1 MKKYTQLALIVV
13 CIFSVLALLICER
26 RYANMKV
33 ILEVM
38 DVFET
43 KEAAVKCDRQ
53 IELLRRS
60 QLDSGGALTP
70 VVLPVWREVFAS
82 ESWSLFV
89 YSAYWDVA
97 EDGANVSRI
106 VAVIE
111 RDLPAD
117 LKCLLWFDGVH
128 HVRADTF
135 AVTTLSAAAANE
147 DDSTSAVVLECAVR
161 DISIEPVAVSF
172 SWTSA
177 SGRADRSQVVPLES
191 TRRFLGSM
199 NATRNFSVCVPP
211 LVSTVTPLTLVEFAV
226 YHRHV
231 GVDDFVFY
239 DADSLPDAKR
249 LLAAVPGRTLASVK
263 LLPWN
268 LPRRFSNVSESA
280 RIADCLLRTKK
291 RAHSALFLET
301 NQFVSLT
308 AAKDLNQLA
317 RGLNSLSSRAHTVD
331 NKTGAPLV
339 LFHTHHFCDE
349 FSDDIVA
356 SSLQIRFVTQRKVK
370 YHRLSEKHKVF
381 LVATGF
387 TQSVVAALRSPNHPV
402 ESNVLVPERSAV
414 VNVYGKCRPLLPVR
428 NTREHYVPDMHMTNF
443 RSLLFSSKLYRY
455 FEKQP
460 YASLL
465 L

>member
-1 MKKYTQLALIVV
+1 MKKYTQLVLIVI

-53 IELLRRS
+53 IEQLRRS

-70 VVLPVWREVFAS
+70 VIFPVWREVFAT
-82 ESWSLFV
+82 EGWSLFV
-89 YSAYWDVA
+89 YAAYWDVA

-106 VAVIE
+106 VAVVE
-111 RDLPAD
+111 RDLPDD
-117 LKCLLWFDGVH
+117 LTCLLWFDGVH
-128 HVRADTF
+128 HVRSDSF
-135 AVTTLSAAAANE
+135 AVTTLSTAAASE
-147 DDSTSAVVLECAVR
+147 DASTSAVLLECAVR
-161 DISIEPVAVSF
+161 DVSIEPVAVSF

-177 SGRADRSQVVPLES
+177 SGRADRSQVIPMES
-191 TRRFLGSM
+191 TSLA
-199 NATRNFSVCVPP
+199 NATRKFSVCVPP
-211 LVSTVTPLTLVEFAV
+211 LVSTTTPLTLVEFAV

-231 GVDDFVFY
+231 GVDDFLFY

-249 LLAAVPGRTLASVK
+249 LLAAVPRRTLASVK
-263 LLPWN
+263 LLPWD

-280 RIADCLLRTKK
+280 RIADCLLRTKR
-291 RAHSALFLET
+291 RARNVLFLQT

-308 AAKDLNQLA
+308 AAKDLDQLA
-317 RGLNSLSSRAHTVD
+317 RGLNFLSSRD
-331 NKTGAPLV
+331 NKTKTPLV

-370 YHRLSEKHKVF
+370 YRRHSEKHKVF
-381 LVATGF
+381 LVASGF
-387 TQSVVAALRSPNHPV
+387 TKDVVAALRSPDHPV
-402 ESNVLVPERSAV
+402 ENNVLVPERSAV
-414 VNVYGKCRPLLPVR
+414 VNVYGKCSPLFPVR
-428 NTREHYVPDMHMTNF
+428 NTREHYIPDMHMTSF
-443 RSLLFSSKLYRY
+443 RSLLFSSKLYHY

>member
-1 MKKYTQLALIVV
+1 
-13 CIFSVLALLICER
+13 
-26 RYANMKV
+26 MKV

-70 VVLPVWREVFAS
+70 VVFPVWREVFAS

-89 YSAYWDVA
+89 YAAYWDVA

-106 VAVIE
+106 VAVVE
-111 RDLPAD
+111 RDLPDD
-117 LKCLLWFDGVH
+117 LTCLLWFDGVH
-128 HVRADTF
+128 HVRSDSF
-135 AVTTLSAAAANE
+135 AVTTLSTAAASE
-147 DDSTSAVVLECAVR
+147 DASTSAVLLECAVR
-161 DISIEPVAVSF
+161 DVSIEPVAVSF

-177 SGRADRSQVVPLES
+177 SGRADRSQVIPMES
-191 TRRFLGSM
+191 TSLA
-199 NATRNFSVCVPP
+199 NATRKFSVCVPP
-211 LVSTVTPLTLVEFAV
+211 LVSTTTPLTLVEFAV

-231 GVDDFVFY
+231 GVDDFLFY

-249 LLAAVPGRTLASVK
+249 LARRGAPTHLGKRETASVG
-263 LLPWN
+263 LAP
-268 LPRRFSNVSESA
+268 A
-280 RIADCLLRTKK
+280 I
-291 RAHSALFLET
+291 LERVRT

-308 AAKDLNQLA
+308 AAKDLDQLA
-317 RGLNSLSSRAHTVD
+317 RGLNFLSSRD
-331 NKTGAPLV
+331 NKTKTPLV

-370 YHRLSEKHKVF
+370 YRRHSEKHKVF
-381 LVATGF
+381 LVASGF
-387 TQSVVAALRSPNHPV
+387 TKDVVAALRSPDHPV
-402 ESNVLVPERSAV
+402 ENNVLVPERSAV
-414 VNVYGKCRPLLPVR
+414 VNVYGKCSPLFPVR
-428 NTREHYVPDMHMTNF
+428 NTREHYIPDMHMTSF
-443 RSLLFSSKLYRY
+443 RSLLFSSKLYHY

>member
-13 CIFSVLALLICER
+13 CILSVLALLICER

-70 VVLPVWREVFAS
+70 VVFPVWREVSAS

-106 VAVIE
+106 VALVE

-117 LKCLLWFDGVH
+117 LKCLLWFDAVH

-135 AVTTLSAAAANE
+135 AVTTLSTAAAGE
-147 DDSTSAVVLECAVR
+147 HDSTSAVVLECAVR

-177 SGRADRSQVVPLES
+177 SGRTDDSQVVPLES
-191 TRRFLGSM
+191 TRRLPASA
-199 NATRNFSVCVPP
+199 NVTRNFSVCVPP

-226 YHRHV
+226 YHRHL

-291 RAHSALFLET
+291 RARSALFLEM
-301 NQFVSLT
+301 NQFVSLA

-317 RGLNSLSSRAHTVD
+317 RGLYSLHTSD
-331 NKTGAPLV
+331 NKTSTPLV
-339 LFHTHHFCDE
+339 LFHTHYFCDE

-387 TQSVVAALRSPNHPV
+387 TKSVVAALRSPNHPV
-402 ESNVLVPERSAV
+402 ENNVLVPERSAV
-414 VNVYGKCRPLLPVR
+414 VNVYRKCRPLLPVR

>member
-1 MKKYTQLALIVV
+1 MKKYTQLALIVI
-13 CIFSVLALLICER
+13 CILSVLALLICER

-70 VVLPVWREVFAS
+70 VVFPVWREVFAS
-82 ESWSLFV
+82 QSWSLFV

-106 VAVIE
+106 VAVVE

-117 LKCLLWFDGVH
+117 LDCLLWFDGVH
-128 HVRADTF
+128 HVRSDSF
-135 AVTTLSAAAANE
+135 AITTLSAAASSE
-147 DDSTSAVVLECAVR
+147 GGSTSAVLLECAVR
-161 DISIEPVAVSF
+161 DVSIEPVAVSF
-172 SWTSA
+172 SWTTA
-177 SGRADRSQVVPLES
+177 TGRADKSQLVPVES
-191 TRRFLGSM
+191 TSPT

-211 LVSTVTPLTLVEFAV
+211 LVSTATPLTLVEFVV

-239 DADSLPDAKR
+239 DADSLPDVKR

-280 RIADCLLRTKK
+280 RIADCLLRSKK
-291 RAHSALFLET
+291 RARNALFLQT
-301 NQFVSLT
+301 NQFLSLA
-308 AAKDLNQLA
+308 AAKDLDQLA
-317 RGLNSLSSRAHTVD
+317 GDLKFLSSRGNGHEGGSAD
-331 NKTGAPLV
+331 A
-339 LFHTHHFCDE
+339 
-349 FSDDIVA
+349 
-356 SSLQIRFVTQRKVK
+356 
-370 YHRLSEKHKVF
+370 
-381 LVATGF
+381 VAT
-387 TQSVVAALRSPNHPV
+387 LRSPNHPV
-402 ESNVLVPERSAV
+402 EDNVLVPERSAV
-414 VNVYGKCRPLLPVR
+414 VNVYGKCSPLFRVR

>member
-1 MKKYTQLALIVV
+1 MKKYTQLALIVI
-13 CIFSVLALLICER
+13 CILSVLALLICER

-70 VVLPVWREVFAS
+70 VVFPVWREVFAS
-82 ESWSLFV
+82 QSWSLFV

-106 VAVIE
+106 VAVVE

-117 LKCLLWFDGVH
+117 LDCLLWFDGVH
-128 HVRADTF
+128 HVRSDSF
-135 AVTTLSAAAANE
+135 AITTLSAAASSE
-147 DDSTSAVVLECAVR
+147 GDSTSAVLLECAVR
-161 DISIEPVAVSF
+161 DVSIEPVAVSF
-172 SWTSA
+172 SWTTA
-177 SGRADRSQVVPLES
+177 SGRADKSQLVPLES
-191 TRRFLGSM
+191 TSPS
-199 NATRNFSVCVPP
+199 NATQNFSVCVPP
-211 LVSTVTPLTLVEFAV
+211 LVSTATPLTLVEFVV

-239 DADSLPDAKR
+239 DADSLPDVKR

-280 RIADCLLRTKK
+280 RIADCLLRSKK
-291 RAHSALFLET
+291 RARNALFLQT
-301 NQFVSLT
+301 NQFLSLA
-308 AAKDLNQLA
+308 AAKDLDQLA
-317 RGLNSLSSRAHTVD
+317 GDLKFLSSRGNDTRR
-331 NKTGAPLV
+331 APLV
-339 LFHTHHFCDE
+339 LFHTHYFCDE

-370 YHRLSEKHKVF
+370 YHRLSEKHRVY

-387 TQSVVAALRSPNHPV
+387 TKDAVATLRSPNHPV
-402 ESNVLVPERSAV
+402 EDNVLVPERSAV
-414 VNVYGKCRPLLPVR
+414 VNVYGKCSPLFRVR

>member
-1 MKKYTQLALIVV
+1 MKKYTQLALIVI
-13 CIFSVLALLICER
+13 CILSVLALLICER

-60 QLDSGGALTP
+60 QLDSGGALTS
-70 VVLPVWREVFAS
+70 VVFPVWREVFAS
-82 ESWSLFV
+82 QSWSLFV

-97 EDGANVSRI
+97 ADGANVSRI
-106 VAVIE
+106 VAVVE

-117 LKCLLWFDGVH
+117 LGCLLWFDGVH
-128 HVRADTF
+128 HVRSDSF
-135 AVTTLSAAAANE
+135 AVTTLSATA
-147 DDSTSAVVLECAVR
+147 DSKGDSTSAVLLECAVR
-161 DISIEPVAVSF
+161 DVSIEPVAVSF
-172 SWTSA
+172 SWTTA
-177 SGRADRSQVVPLES
+177 SGRVDTSQLVPLES
-191 TRRFLGSM
+191 TSPA
-199 NATRNFSVCVPP
+199 NETRNFSVCVPP
-211 LVSTVTPLTLVEFAV
+211 LVSSSTPLTLVEFVV
-226 YHRHV
+226 YHRHI

-239 DADSLPDAKR
+239 DADSLPDVKR

-280 RIADCLLRTKK
+280 RIADCLLRSKK
-291 RAHSALFLET
+291 RARNALFLQT
-301 NQFVSLT
+301 NQFLSLA

-317 RGLNSLSSRAHTVD
+317 RELNFLSSRSNET
-331 NKTGAPLV
+331 KAPLV
-339 LFHTHHFCDE
+339 LFHTHYFCDE

-370 YHRLSEKHKVF
+370 YHRLSEKHKVY

-387 TQSVVAALRSPNHPV
+387 AKDAVATLRSPNHPI
-402 ESNVLVPERSAV
+402 EDNVLVPERSAV
-414 VNVYGKCRPLLPVR
+414 VNVYGKCSPLFRVR